1 MATDSEQNL
10 RVLTEHID
18 QIAASQGTAAGV
30 LKVAG
35 ETVND
40 IGNRVSD
47 THGVACFASNS
58 AIADVERARDEARKK
73 LWHMSYDLSQRLTM
87 ASQNYNNADWRA
99 SKDIG
104 ACEF

>member
-1 MATDSEQNL
+1 MSTDLEQNL

-18 QIAASQGTAAGV
+18 QLGNNQSTAAGV

-40 IGNRVSD
+40 IAARVSS

-58 AIADVERARDEARKK
+58 AIADVESARDAARTK
-73 LWHMSYDLSQRLTM
+73 LWHMSNDLATRLQS
-87 ASQNYNNADWRA
+87 ASDNYNNADWRA